1 MTKKER
7 IKQDLKKLEEKQIA
21 FLRAGKLIQAN
32 QLNKQIEEKKQAI
45 CECEYYEYT
54 PLNEVVSRDDL
65 TKNKV
70 YARLLEIS
78 LAADYL
84 TDCAIEC
91 KEILN
96 KLGVGNLKLM
106 EDVEIIRK
114 HANVLSGMPCDEKYE
129 KLYDFM
135 MDNDKLIDDIH
146 KLSRLYIKEKMKD
159 VECYNV

>member
-21 FLRAGKLIQAN
+21 FLRASKLIQAN
-32 QLNKQIEEKKQAI
+32 QLNKQIEEKKQALKD
-45 CECEYYEYT
+45 CEYYEYQ

-70 YARLLEIS
+70 YSKLLEIS

-84 TDCAIEC
+84 ADCAIEC

-96 KLGVGNLKLM
+96 NLGVGNLKLM
-106 EDVEIIRK
+106 ADVDIIRK
-114 HANVLSGMPCDEKYE
+114 HANILSGMPCDEKYD

-146 KLSRLYIKEKMKD
+146 TLSRRYISEKMKD
-159 VECYNV
+159 TDYYNV

>member
-1 MTKKER
+1 MTRKER
-7 IKQDLKKLEEKQIA
+7 IENELKTLEKKQMV

-45 CECEYYEYT
+45 KDCEFFEYQ
-54 PLNEVVSRDDL
+54 PLNEVVSRDEL

-70 YARLLEIS
+70 YAKLLEIA

-84 TDCAIEC
+84 ADCAIEC
-91 KEILN
+91 KEVLT

-106 EDVEIIRK
+106 EDVEVIRK
-114 HANVLSGMPCDEKYE
+114 HANVLSGMPCDEKYD

-135 MDNDKLIDDIH
+135 MDNDQLIDDIH
-146 KLSRLYIKEKMKD
+146 TLSRRYISEKMKD
-159 VECYNV
+159 TDYYNV

>member
-7 IKQDLKKLEEKQIA
+7 LQAELAKLEVKLTDLIKK
-21 FLRAGKLIQAN
+21 GKLIQSC
-32 QLNKQIEEKKQAI
+32 QVRKQIEEKQQAI
-45 CECEYYEYT
+45 KDCEYYEYQ
-54 PLNEVVSRDDL
+54 PLNEVVSRDEL

-70 YARLLEIS
+70 YTKLLEIA

-84 TDCAIEC
+84 VDCAIEC
-91 KEILN
+91 KETLN

-106 EDVEIIRK
+106 EDVEVIRK
-114 HANVLSGMPCDEKYE
+114 HANVLSGMPCDEKYD

-146 KLSRLYIKEKMKD
+146 TLSRRYISEKMKD
-159 VECYNV
+159 TDYYNV

>member
-7 IKQDLKKLEEKQIA
+7 LQAELAKLEVKLTDLIKK
-21 FLRAGKLIQAN
+21 GKLIQSC
-32 QLNKQIEEKKQAI
+32 QVRKQIEEKQQAI
-45 CECEYYEYT
+45 KDCEYYEYQ
-54 PLNEVVSRDDL
+54 PLNEVVSRDEL

-70 YARLLEIS
+70 YAKLLEIA

-84 TDCAIEC
+84 ADCAIEC
-91 KEILN
+91 KETLN

-106 EDVEIIRK
+106 EDVEVIRK
-114 HANVLSGMPCDEKYE
+114 HANVLSGMPCDEKYD

-146 KLSRLYIKEKMKD
+146 TLSRRYISEKMKD
-159 VECYNV
+159 TDYYNV

>member
-7 IKQDLKKLEEKQIA
+7 LQAELAKLEVKLTDLIKK
-21 FLRAGKLIQAN
+21 GKLIQSC
-32 QLNKQIEEKKQAI
+32 QVRKQIEEKQQAI
-45 CECEYYEYT
+45 KDCEYYEYQ
-54 PLNEVVSRDDL
+54 PLNEVVSRDEL

-70 YARLLEIS
+70 YAKLLEIA

-84 TDCAIEC
+84 ADCAIEC
-91 KEILN
+91 KEVLT

-106 EDVEIIRK
+106 EDVEVIRK
-114 HANVLSGMPCDEKYE
+114 HANVLSGMPCDEKYD

-146 KLSRLYIKEKMKD
+146 TLSRRYISEKMKD
-159 VECYNV
+159 TDYYNV

>member
-7 IKQDLKKLEEKQIA
+7 LQAELAKLEVKLTDLIKK
-21 FLRAGKLIQAN
+21 GKLIQSC
-32 QLNKQIEEKKQAI
+32 QVRKQIEEKQQAI
-45 CECEYYEYT
+45 KDCEYYEYQ
-54 PLNEVVSRDDL
+54 PLNEVVSRDEL

-70 YARLLEIS
+70 YAKLLEIA

-84 TDCAIEC
+84 VDCAIEC
-91 KEILN
+91 KETLN

-106 EDVEIIRK
+106 EDVEVIRK
-114 HANVLSGMPCDEKYE
+114 HANVLSGMPCDEKYD

-146 KLSRLYIKEKMKD
+146 TLSRRYISEKMKD
-159 VECYNV
+159 TDYYNV